1 MSDSEL
7 AQERDHYRKRAAAHH
22 ARADWNQHIAAEAMR
37 EGLAECERLRKALDE
52 HIVATRAAMRTIL
65 DLSEFLSAE
74 NKRISDGALKMRDRA
89 QEAEESL
96 ATIRGALR
104 TNMDSPW
111 PLVEVLRR
119 LAMAADHLLDAHNCD
134 EEGNEEVR
142 FAAKSAMEIV
152 TALERLGEPL

>member
-1 MSDSEL
+1 MTVANDSEL
-7 AQERDHYRKRAAAHH
+7 ARERDHYRRRAAEHH

-37 EGLAECERLRKALDE
+37 EGLVECERLRKALDD
-52 HIVATRAAMRTIL
+52 ASRLTRVIL
-65 DLSEFLSAE
+65 DIDEFLRAE
-74 NKRISDGALKMRDRA
+74 NKRISDGALTMRDRA

-104 TNMDSPW
+104 TNMDSTW

-119 LAMAADHLLDAHNCD
+119 LAVASDHLLDVHNCD
-134 EEGNEEVR
+134 DEGNEEVR
-142 FAAKSAMEIV
+142 FAARSAREIV

>member
-1 MSDSEL
+1 VSDSEL
-7 AQERDHYRKRAAAHH
+7 ARERDHYRERAAAHH

-37 EGLAECERLRKALDE
+37 EGLAECERLRKALDD
-52 HIVATRAAMRTIL
+52 ASRLTRMIL
-65 DLSEFLSAE
+65 DIGESLRAE

-119 LAMAADHLLDAHNCD
+119 LAVAADHLLDAHDCD
-134 EEGNEEVR
+134 DEGNEEVR
-142 FAAKSAMEIV
+142 FAAKSAREIV